1 MKRAAQVRE
10 LKNKIERQKPAKS
23 IKKDHHHS
31 AIHEVCKKKNT
42 KKDTLVFCGD
52 QGRQLKRYL

>member
-10 LKNKIERQKPAKS
+10 LKNKIERQKPAKT
-23 IKKDHHHS
+23 IKKNTIVPYMKS
-31 AIHEVCKKKNT
+31 ERKNT